1 MFDDIEFRQLIGNA
15 LCIAERIPHHLE
27 PMTQLINPAILEG
40 RIERWQMSV
49 TADGD
54 LEWQHFLTQN
64 GWSQADLPRLCGY
77 PNVHAQHI
85 PVTPWMQV
93 LWSCWQSIL
102 TQERWQQYRQWYD
115 DQQVSDN
122 DLAFLMPFIAWGHQ
136 HLYPNG
142 TKAVPTLPNDQP
154 SLLLWLGLELA
165 PLLNG
170 VAERWATAN
179 AHRHHEWRRAPK
191 TSLFLYDEG
200 WRDFALEYPWL
211 MRVLAMRTYTLV
223 TTVHNACQHL
233 QHDWMQIRQYG
244 ALPRISNT
252 VHNIEPPLP
261 RYHESGGV
269 QFELSDGHRIIYLPQ
284 SAPNTLFFDTILDWL
299 QRRGAPEIVVTPRH
313 IAIDGHVWVVLP
325 DITPPTA
332 DEYTDFAHHVGAFA
346 ALCDVVGLTQL
357 TPHDVTTCGATPCIL
372 DATSIGYDQ
381 QHGSALAHQLVW
393 NPRHTQPAYA
403 PVFATTMAYLAGN
416 CDRAWFIDVWSNDVI
431 DGYQRYYDFVAQR
444 RDALF
449 TFLQQQPAFS
459 QRLWTHT
466 SPTYRQCIGALQDWD
481 AVHDGFDA
489 SVVLEATLQRHAIDR
504 QPWYAHVEQQL
515 IQGFIPMVFRMGDTQ
530 EMCQNVTRMGPL
542 HRLTHAAHLH
552 FALTPCD
559 INQANGRADW
569 HPQTVPLLASDAL
582 ANEALTIAN
591 DIVANRIGMAS
602 GDTWL
607 VIGHSERDDQL
618 RIADSSL
625 IDGNSGIA
633 LCLASLSVLPGGEHL
648 AVHAQRGFDY
658 ALEQNVRQPQHLG
671 GLCYA
676 VAMALNR
683 LPHPQQTVD
692 RCMALIRHHTP
703 LPEQADWV
711 EGLAG
716 IVNGLVALYRV
727 YPDNNLFSIALS
739 AGERLLQ
746 GRQRNAQGDRIWY
759 GQPLN
764 NGGFGSSGVLIALV
778 RLFELSQDY
787 RFLRAAFEITHLED
801 AHYDESRG
809 GWPDL
814 RHVPVSYPITWC
826 HGSVG
831 VAMGR
836 VALLPHQPVNHNHR
850 MLTELLEGI
859 DSVGLHEEDGLCCGN
874 AGAIDTMLSVA
885 RALNAPHY
893 LRRALYWSTQMV
905 SRAHDRGGYVCSSS
919 QPGIYE
925 HPGLW
930 QGNAGIA
937 YQLARCA
944 YPRLFPSLLSGDI
957 RRPLP
962 TTTESLS

>member
-1 MFDDIEFRQLIGNA
+1 MFDDIEFRQLIGAA
-15 LCIAERIPHHLE
+15 LCIDERSPDHVE
-27 PMTQLINPAILEG
+27 SMTQLLNPAVLEA

-54 LEWQHFLTQN
+54 LEWQHFLTSR

-77 PNVHAQHI
+77 PSVQTKHL
-85 PVTPWMQV
+85 PTTSWMQV
-93 LWSCWQSIL
+93 LWACWQSIL
-102 TQERWQQYRQWYD
+102 TQERWHQYRQWYD
-115 DQQVSDN
+115 PRQVSDD
-122 DLAFLMPFIAWGHQ
+122 DLALLMPFITWGYQ
-136 HLYPNG
+136 QLYPSG
-142 TKAVPTLPNDQP
+142 AKATPALPTDQ
-154 SLLLWLGLELA
+154 LAVLHWLGLELA

-170 VAERWATAN
+170 VAQRWATAH

-211 MRVLAMRTYTLV
+211 MRVVAMRTHTLIA
-223 TTVHNACQHL
+223 TVHEACQHL
-233 QHDWMQIRQYG
+233 QRDWMQIRQYG
-244 ALPRISNT
+244 ALPRITNT
-252 VHNIEPPLP
+252 VLNVETPLP
-261 RYHESGGV
+261 RYHEAGGI

-284 SAPNTLFFDTILDWL
+284 SAPNTVFFDTILDWL
-299 QRRGAPEIVVTPRH
+299 QRRGAPEVVVTPRH
-313 IAIDGHVWVVLP
+313 IATNGHGWVVLP
-325 DITPPTA
+325 AITPP
-332 DEYTDFAHHVGAFA
+332 DESEYADFAHHVGALA
-346 ALCDVVGLTQL
+346 ALCDVLGVTQL
-357 TPHDVTTCGATPCIL
+357 THHDVTTCGAVPCLL

-381 QHGSALAHQLVW
+381 QQGPALAHQLVW
-393 NPRHTQPAYA
+393 NPRHTQPTYV
-403 PVFATTMAYLAGN
+403 PVFATTMAYLTGH
-416 CDRAWFIDVWSNDVI
+416 CDHTWFIDTWGSDII

-449 TFLQQQPAFS
+449 AFLQQQPAFS
-459 QRLWTHT
+459 QRMWTHT
-466 SPTYRQCIGALQDWD
+466 HATYQRCVSALHDWD
-481 AVHDGFDA
+481 VVHDGFDA
-489 SVVLEATLQRHAIDR
+489 SVILEAVLQRRNIDR
-504 QPWYAHVEQQL
+504 QPWYAQVEQPL
-515 IQGFIPMVFRMGDTQ
+515 IQGFIPMIFQMQDTQ
-530 EMCQNVTRMGPL
+530 GMCQNVTRMGPL
-542 HRLTHAAHLH
+542 HRLTHAAQMH

-559 INQANGRADW
+559 VNQANGRADW
-569 HPQTVPLLASDAL
+569 QPQNLPLLASEAL
-582 ANEALTIAN
+582 ASEALVIAN
-591 DIVANRIGMAS
+591 DIVANRIGMPS

-607 VIGHSERDDQL
+607 VLGHSERDDQL
-618 RIADSSL
+618 RLADSSL

-633 LCLASLSVLPGGEHL
+633 LSLAALSVLPGGEHL
-648 AVHAQRGFDY
+648 ALHAQRGFDY
-658 ALEQNVRQPQHLG
+658 AFEQSTRQPQHLG

-683 LPHPQQTVD
+683 LPHPQQTID
-692 RCMALIRHHTP
+692 RCLALIRQHTP
-703 LPEQADWV
+703 LPTQADWV

-716 IVNGLVALYRV
+716 VVNGLVALYRV
-727 YPDNNLFSIALS
+727 YPDTNLYSIALN

-759 GQPLN
+759 GSVLN

-787 RFLRAAFEITHLED
+787 RFLRAAFEITQLED

-814 RHVPVSYPITWC
+814 RHTPASYPITWC

-836 VALLPHQPVNHNHR
+836 VALLPHQPVTHDHR
-850 MLTELLEGI
+850 MLSELLEGI

-874 AGAIDTMLSVA
+874 TGAIDTLLSVA

-905 SRAHDRGGYVCSSS
+905 ARAHDRGGYVCSSS

-944 YPRLFPSLLSGDI
+944 YPRLFPSLLSGDM
-957 RRPLP
+957 RRPVA
-962 TTTESLS
+962 TTTEQ